1 MARMR
6 FRFSLFLGGFVLIMN
21 SAQTFAQTGAS
32 YDHPTIVEAESGM
45 LGSGFAVQTDGDVT
59 YITIQTDGDGDAP
72 GDSTRVATYDVT
84 FPDAQ
89 VYALFA
95 RVRVG
100 PSSSSDDSFFYTER
114 FGEKD
119 PADPDEWV
127 LVERLR
133 QAGFSQPEDVVY
145 EKGDEGNGVWKWINL
160 SRHDYGEA
168 PEDFSVPFRRLTR
181 TFQIGARED
190 GLEID
195 KLVFANPSLFYTVE
209 DLDTGAAGRLRIAG
223 NTPLALGF
231 DKFLG
236 NIYSGDQLQDFTTYW
251 NQVTP
256 ENAGKWGS
264 VERSRDVM
272 DWSAL
277 DAAYALAKDNGLPFR
292 FHVLVWGN
300 QQPAWIESLPVD
312 QQLEEIE
319 EWFQAIADRYPDIDY
334 VEVVNEPLHDP
345 PNQAGNG
352 GGNYINALGGTG
364 STGWDWVLTSFRMAR
379 NVFPNAKLLI
389 NDYNIVNN
397 ANNITTYLEI
407 IDLLQA
413 EDLIDGIGAQA
424 HAFSTRGSAQAM
436 RTNLDRLAET
446 GLPIQIT
453 ELDIDGPNDQTQLTD
468 YQRIFPALWEHP
480 AVEGITLWGWRPG
493 LWRNDEGAFILDANG
508 MERPALQWLASYLAA
523 QVTSTEDKAALPRT
537 LRLHEAYPNPFS
549 QTTTLAYELTEPGR
563 VTIEIY
569 DMLGRRVDT
578 LVDAMH
584 SVGSH
589 STAFDGTSQPAGLYL
604 CRIQAGLQHQ
614 VSSLLLVR

>member
-1 MARMR
+1 MLY
-6 FRFSLFLGGFVLIMN
+6 RFSLAVLTALLLLGVSDRAAL
-21 SAQTFAQTGAS
+21 AQTGAT
-32 YDHPTIVEAESGM
+32 YDHPTIVEAESGV
-45 LGSGFAVQTDGDVT
+45 LGSDFAIETDGDVT
-59 YITIQTDGDGDAP
+59 YIAIQTDGDGDAP
-72 GDSTRVATYDVT
+72 GDSSRVATYEVT
-84 FPDAQ
+84 FPEAQ
-89 VYALFA
+89 IHNLFA

-100 PSSSSDDSFFYTER
+100 PGASSDDSFFYANR

-119 PADPDEWV
+119 PADEADWI

-133 QAGFSQPEDVVY
+133 RAGFTELGDPVR
-145 EKGDEGNGVWKWINL
+145 EKGTAGNGVWKWVNL
-160 SRHDYGEA
+160 SRNDFGEA
-168 PEDFSVPFRRLTR
+168 PEDFSVPLRRLTR
-181 TFQIGARED
+181 TFQIGGRED

-195 KLVFANPSLFYTVE
+195 KFAFVNPSLFYTVE
-209 DLDTGAAGRLRIAG
+209 DLDAGNAGRLRLAG

-236 NIYSGDQLQDFTTYW
+236 NIYSSAQTPDFTTYW

-272 DWSAL
+272 DWGNL

-300 QQPAWIESLPVD
+300 QQPSWIESLPVD

-319 EWFQAIADRYPDIDY
+319 EWFQAVAERYPDIDY

-345 PNQAGNG
+345 PNQAGSG

-379 NVFPNAKLLI
+379 TFFPNAKLLI
-389 NDYNIVNN
+389 NDFNIVNN
-397 ANNITTYLEI
+397 AGNVSTYLEI
-407 IDLLQA
+407 INLLQA
-413 EDLIDGIGAQA
+413 ENLIDGIGAQA

-436 RTNLDRLAET
+436 IDNLDRLAET

-453 ELDIDGPNDQTQLTD
+453 ELDIDGGTDQVQLTD

-493 LWRNDEGAFILDANG
+493 LWRNSQRAFIIDESGA
-508 MERPALQWLASYLAA
+508 ERPALQWLASYLAT
-523 QVTSTEDKAALPRT
+523 QVTSTENPTDLPHA
-537 LRLHEAYPNPFS
+537 LRLHGAYPNPFN
-549 QTTTLAYELTEPGR
+549 QTATIAYELAKTSP
-563 VTIEIY
+563 VTIAIY
-569 DMLGRRVDT
+569 DVLGRHVQT
-578 LVDAMH
+578 LTDA
-584 SVGSH
+584 VQPTGSH
-589 STAFDGTSQPAGLYL
+589 TAIFEGSQLPAGLYL
-604 CRIQAGLQHQ
+604 CRITAGARQQTVTLT
-614 VSSLLLVR
+614 LIR